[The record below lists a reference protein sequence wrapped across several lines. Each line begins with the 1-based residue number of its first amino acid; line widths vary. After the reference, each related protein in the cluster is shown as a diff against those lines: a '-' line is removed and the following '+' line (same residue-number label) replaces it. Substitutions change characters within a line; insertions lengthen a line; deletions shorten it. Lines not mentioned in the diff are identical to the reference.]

1 MERTVKV
8 LNQMKSEGVILD
20 YALGGAVAAL
30 FYMEPI
36 ETHDLDVFISLPPT
50 QSRPLLSLDGV
61 YHYLSTKG
69 YLPEEDHV
77 VVEGV
82 PVQFLVAS
90 TPLVEEAMN
99 EASELNYGA
108 QKVAVMRPEH
118 LVAIM
123 VEVNRPKDRIRLVL
137 FLDQVS
143 LDLERLSAILKTHSL
158 QKKWTRILREVG
170 HETG

>member
-8 LNQMKSEGVILD
+8 LNQMKSERVILN

-36 ETHDLDVFISLPPT
+36 ETHDLDVFISLPPRQT
-50 QSRPLLSLDGV
+50 KPLLALEGV
-61 YHYLSTKG
+61 YQYLSIKG
-69 YLPEEDHV
+69 YVPKEDHV
-77 VVEGV
+77 LVEGV

-90 TPLVEEAMN
+90 TPLVEEAMS
-99 EASELNYGA
+99 EATELNYGS
-108 QKVAVMRPEH
+108 QKVAVMKPEH

-123 VEVNRPKDRIRLVL
+123 VEMNRPKDRVRLGL

-143 LDLERLSAILKTHSL
+143 VDLERLTAILKVHSL
-158 QKKWTRILREVG
+158 QKKWTRILKEIG
-170 HETG
+170 YEIG

>member
-8 LNQMKSEGVILD
+8 LNQMKSERVILN

-36 ETHDLDVFISLPPT
+36 ETHDLDVFISLPPRQT
-50 QSRPLLSLDGV
+50 KLLLNLE
-61 YHYLSTKG
+61 YISTKG
-69 YLPEEDHV
+69 YVPKEDHV
-77 VVEGV
+77 LVEGV

-90 TPLVEEAMN
+90 TPLVEEAMS
-99 EASELNYGA
+99 EATELNYGS
-108 QKVAVMRPEH
+108 QKVAVMKPEH

-123 VEVNRPKDRIRLVL
+123 VEMNRPKDRVRLGL

-143 LDLERLSAILKTHSL
+143 VDLQRLRAILKAQSL
-158 QKKWTRILREVG
+158 QKKWKRILREIGYEVG
-170 HETG
+170 